1 MEKSLTTPR
10 LVLHRPSVGEDLL
23 LNSTQ
28 ATHAAHATHATH
40 VAHATHATHAT
51 SRPTSPSSFHST
63 LIKPTPKYEDNNNNI
78 SLESNEFSKSMPLS
92 RLSPFR

>member
-23 LNSTQ
+23 LNYTQ
-28 ATHAAHATHATH
+28 ATHATHDTH
-40 VAHATHATHAT
+40 VAHATHATVAT

-63 LIKPTPKYEDNNNNI
+63 LIKIGRAVTQ
-78 SLESNEFSKSMPLS
+78 
-92 RLSPFR
+92 

>member
-28 ATHAAHATHATH
+28 ATHATHATH
-40 VAHATHATHAT
+40 VPHAT

-63 LIKPTPKYEDNNNNI
+63 LMKPTPKYEDNNNI

>member
-40 VAHATHATHAT
+40 VAHATHAT

>member
-23 LNSTQ
+23 LNY
-28 ATHAAHATHATH
+28 THATS
-40 VAHATHATHAT
+40 ATKAIQVNQVNQANHAT

-63 LIKPTPKYEDNNNNI
+63 LMKPTPKYEDNNNNI
-78 SLESNEFSKSMPLS
+78 SLESHEFSKSMPLS
-92 RLSPFR
+92 PFNR